1 MIMAEFTMT
10 LNEISEDNPHETF
23 GLESYPIFDEKY
35 RVQLNQKILDHF
47 WNREIGQETVSMF
60 RLAMRRHMNE
70 QMPLFNQMYL
80 SEKMKIDP
88 LNTVNLSNVI
98 EMTEKTDVDSSATS
112 SNTGE
117 ETSTGT
123 TGTTAKARSVASDT
137 PNSML
142 DEDADYA
149 SSANDSVSGSTVDQ
163 DGSGTSKSDST
174 TAGQTT
180 NNSEGKTTNNTT
192 GYSGNQSEMLT
203 RFRETFL
210 NVDMD
215 IITSIEQA
223 GLFMMVWGTGEEY
236 FRRQNYYG
244 FNTIYPRIW

>member
-1 MIMAEFTMT
+1 MT
-10 LNEISEDNPHETF
+10 LNEIVNDDPDETF
-23 GLESYPIFDEKY
+23 GLDSYPIFSEVY
-35 RVQLNQKILDHF
+35 RAKLNQKIIDHF
-47 WNREIGQETVSMF
+47 WNREIGQETLSLF

-88 LNTVNLSNVI
+88 LNTVNISNI
-98 EMTEKTDVDSSATS
+98 TEMTEKTDVDSSATS
-112 SNTGE
+112 SNEGE

-163 DGSGTSKSDST
+163 SGTGNSKSDSV

-192 GYSGNQSEMLT
+192 GYSGNQSEMLM

-210 NVDMD
+210 NIDLDV
-215 IITSIEQA
+215 INSIERA

>member
-1 MIMAEFTMT
+1 MNMAEFTMT

-70 QMPLFNQMYL
+70 VMPFFNKMYK
-80 SEKMKIDP
+80 SELLVIDP
-88 LNTVNLSNVI
+88 LMTVNI
-98 EMTEKTDVDSSATS
+98 ENLVESTAKSGSDST
-112 SNTGE
+112 
-117 ETSTGT
+117 ETSTGK

-163 DGSGTSKSDST
+163 EGGGTSKTDSET
-174 TAGQTT
+174 
-180 NNSEGKTTNNTT
+180 EGKTSNTT
-192 GYSGNQSEMLT
+192 KGYSGNQSELLMT
-203 RFRETFL
+203 YRETLL
-210 NVDMD
+210 NIDLDV
-215 IITSIEQA
+215 INSIHNNK
-223 GLFMMVWGTGEEY
+223 LFMMVWGTGEEQ